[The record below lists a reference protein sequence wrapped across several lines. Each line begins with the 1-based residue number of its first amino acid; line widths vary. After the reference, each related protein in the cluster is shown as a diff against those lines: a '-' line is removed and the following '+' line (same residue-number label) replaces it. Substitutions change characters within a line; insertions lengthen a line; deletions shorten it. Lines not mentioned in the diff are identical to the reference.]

1 MNEFVIEGGKRLQGE
16 VIIKG
21 AKNSVL
27 PMLAASIL
35 TNEEVKIENCPE
47 LSDTF
52 IMLKI
57 LNNLGAY
64 AEYRD
69 GTAYISSPIFYE
81 NEIPQG
87 LARELRSSI
96 FLLGPMLGRNRY
108 AKAVH
113 PGGCAIGL
121 RPIDLH
127 IKGLKALN
135 VEIEEDNG
143 FIICDARNM
152 RGGEVFLDFPS
163 VGATENVMMAAVVSK
178 GTTIIRGA
186 AKEPEIEDLSALLT
200 AMGAKIKGAGSS
212 VIEIEGVEK
221 LHGATYRVM
230 PDRIVAGTY
239 MLATAICEGKVA
251 LVGAEKKHL
260 TSLISKLDKNCC
272 QITDKDGILLVES
285 EGRHQAQE
293 MIETMPYPGFPTDL
307 QAPMMT
313 LSAVS
318 SGATMFHETIFETR
332 FKHVPELTKMGAKIS
347 VRGKTA
353 FVWGSAKLNG
363 ASVYAPD
370 LRGGAALLL
379 AGLKA
384 EGETVVRDIFH
395 IERGYADIEK
405 DFTKLGARIKKT

>member
-57 LNNLGAY
+57 LQELGVY
-64 AEYRD
+64 AEYKD
-69 GTAYISSPIFYE
+69 GTAYISSPSFTGR
-81 NEIPQG
+81 EIPQN

-96 FLLGPMLGRNRY
+96 FLLGPMLGRTRY

-127 IKGLKALN
+127 IKGLKSLN
-135 VEIEEDNG
+135 VEIEEENG
-143 FIICDARNM
+143 FIICDAKDM

-163 VGATENVMMAAVVSK
+163 VGATENVMMAAVLSK
-178 GTTIIRGA
+178 GTTVIRGA
-186 AKEPEIEDLSALLT
+186 AKEPEIEDLSELLIK
-200 AMGAKIKGAGSS
+200 MGAKIKGAGSS
-212 VIEIEGVEK
+212 IIEIEGVER

-239 MLATAICEGKVA
+239 MLATAICEGKVSII
-251 LVGAEKKHL
+251 GAEKKHL

-272 QITDKDGILLVES
+272 QITDKDGILLIVS
-285 EGRHQAQE
+285 EGRHQASE

-307 QAPMMT
+307 QAPMMS
-313 LSAVS
+313 LSSVS
-318 SGATMFHETIFETR
+318 AGATMFHETIFETR
-332 FKHVPELTKMGAKIS
+332 FKHVPELTKMGARIS

-353 FVWGSAKLNG
+353 FVWGTSNLTG
-363 ASVYAPD
+363 TTVYAPD
-370 LRGGAALLL
+370 LRGGAALVL

-395 IERGYADIEK
+395 IERGYADLEK
-405 DFTKLGARIKKT
+405 DLKKLGARIKKT

>member
-1 MNEFVIEGGKRLQGE
+1 MNQFVIEGGKRLQGE

-35 TNEEVKIENCPE
+35 TNEEIKIENCPE

-57 LNNLGAY
+57 LKELGAD
-64 AEYRD
+64 AEYKD
-69 GTAYISSPIFYE
+69 GTAYISSPFLTQ
-81 NEIPQG
+81 NEIPQN

-96 FLLGPMLGRNRY
+96 FLLGPMLGRSRF

-135 VEIEEDNG
+135 VDIEEENG
-143 FIICDARNM
+143 FIICDAKNM
-152 RGGEVFLDFPS
+152 RGGEVFFDFPS
-163 VGATENVMMAAVVSK
+163 VGATENVIMAAVLAS
-178 GTTIIRGA
+178 GTTVIRGA
-186 AKEPEIEDLSALLT
+186 AKEPEIEDLSGLLIK
-200 AMGAKIKGAGSS
+200 MGAKIKGAGSS
-212 VIEIEGVEK
+212 IIEIEGVER
-221 LHGATYRVM
+221 LHGASYRVM

-251 LVGAEKKHL
+251 IIGAEKKHL

-272 QITDKDGILLVES
+272 QITDKDGILLIVS
-285 EGRHQAQE
+285 EGRHQASE

-307 QAPMMT
+307 QAPMMS
-313 LSAVS
+313 LSSVS

-353 FVWGSAKLNG
+353 FVWGTLSLKG
-363 ASVYAPD
+363 TTVYAPD
-370 LRGGAALLL
+370 LRGGAALVL

-395 IERGYADIEK
+395 IERGYADLDK